1 MTQRIA
7 LLIAGALTVFVL
19 VLMTGVGLT
28 VATKS
33 FVTTGAATQLQAP
46 ASNAST
52 QQPAAASNAVDVQ
65 LTPSQAAVIATGA
78 VPNAVLVR
86 APELVNFQG
95 TVAYE
100 VGLNQANVYV
110 DANTGKVLFNG
121 ASVNAATSGRGE
133 RQRTGEHSEHEGGT
147 DD

>member
-1 MTQRIA
+1 MTQRVS

-19 VLMTGVGLT
+19 VLMAGVGLT
-28 VATKS
+28 VAAKS
-33 FVTTGAATQLQAP
+33 FVTTRAAAQLQAP
-46 ASNAST
+46 ASNASI
-52 QQPAAASNAVDVQ
+52 QQPAAASDAVAVQ
-65 LTPSQAAVIATGA
+65 LTPGQAAVIATGA

-86 APELVNFQG
+86 APELVDFQG

-100 VGLNQANVYV
+100 VGLSQGNVYV

-121 ASVNAATSGRGE
+121 ASANATTSVRGE
-133 RQRTGEHSEHEGGT
+133 RQRAGEHHEGGN

>member
-1 MTQRIA
+1 MTQRFA
-7 LLIAGALTVFVL
+7 LILAGALTVFVL
-19 VLMTGVGLT
+19 VLMAGVGLT

-33 FVTTGAATQLQAP
+33 FVTTRAATQLQAP
-46 ASNAST
+46 ASNAAT
-52 QQPAAASNAVDVQ
+52 QQPAVASDAVAVQ
-65 LTPSQAAVIATGA
+65 LTPGQAAVIATGVA
-78 VPNAVLVR
+78 PNAVLVR

-100 VGLNQANVYV
+100 VGLNQGNVYV

-121 ASVNAATSGRGE
+121 ASVNAATTVRGE
-133 RQRTGEHSEHEGGT
+133 RQRTGEHSELGGN